1 MIILTVTWIALHPL
15 GSSII
20 NIKKKEGGEA
30 RYQHSTAIA
39 VLIAIY
45 KTLGA
50 KSFSSKLLIFGF

>member
-1 MIILTVTWIALHPL
+1 LHPL